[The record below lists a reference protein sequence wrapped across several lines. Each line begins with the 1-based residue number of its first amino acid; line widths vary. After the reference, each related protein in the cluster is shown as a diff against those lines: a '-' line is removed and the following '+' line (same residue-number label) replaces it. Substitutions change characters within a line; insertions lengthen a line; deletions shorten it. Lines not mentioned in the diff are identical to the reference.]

1 MEDVIHWI
9 TEHKEEGSLNRKVS
23 HSHPDPTAN
32 EAIGNVVREE
42 RRKKHQ
48 KRKHPKRKHPKREC
62 QEKKR
67 PRIGVWRAEEA
78 KPDEGE

>member
-1 MEDVIHWI
+1 MEAVIHWV
-9 TEHKEEGSLNRKVS
+9 TEHKDESPPKRKVN

-48 KRKHPKRKHPKREC
+48 KRKHPKREY
-62 QEKKR
+62 QEKKH

-78 KPDEGE
+78 KPDAGK

>member
-23 HSHPDPTAN
+23 HSPTAN

-48 KRKHPKRKHPKREC
+48 KRKHPKREH
-62 QEKKR
+62 QEKKH

>member
-9 TEHKEEGSLNRKVS
+9 TEHKEEGSLDRKVS

-32 EAIGNVVREE
+32 EAIGNVGREE
-42 RRKKHQ
+42 RRKKHRPG
-48 KRKHPKRKHPKREC
+48 KRSKREP
-62 QEKKR
+62 QEKHR

>member
-9 TEHKEEGSLNRKVS
+9 TEHKEESSPNRKVS

-42 RRKKHQ
+42 RRKKH
-48 KRKHPKRKHPKREC
+48 RPG
-62 QEKKR
+62 KR
-67 PRIGVWRAEEA
+67 P
-78 KPDEGE
+78 

>member
-48 KRKHPKRKHPKREC
+48 KRK
-62 QEKKR
+62 R

>member
-1 MEDVIHWI
+1 MENVIHWI
-9 TEHKEEGSLNRKVS
+9 TEHKEENPPNRKVS

-42 RRKKHQ
+42 RRKKRH
-48 KRKHPKRKHPKREC
+48 K
-62 QEKKR
+62 KKR

>member
-9 TEHKEEGSLNRKVS
+9 TEHKEERSLNRKVS

-32 EAIGNVVREE
+32 EAVGNVAREE
-42 RRKKHQ
+42 RRKKHHPR
-48 KRKHPKRKHPKREC
+48 KRPKREC

>member
-9 TEHKEEGSLNRKVS
+9 TEHKEGGSPNRKVS

-42 RRKKHQ
+42 RRKKH
-48 KRKHPKRKHPKREC
+48 H
-62 QEKKR
+62 

-78 KPDEGE
+78 KPDERE

>member
-1 MEDVIHWI
+1 MENVIHWI
-9 TEHKEEGSLNRKVS
+9 TEHKEENPPNRKVS

-32 EAIGNVVREE
+32 EAVGNVVREE
-42 RRKKHQ
+42 RRKKHHPR
-48 KRKHPKRKHPKREC
+48 KRPKREC

>member
-9 TEHKEEGSLNRKVS
+9 TEHKEESALNRKVS

-42 RRKKHQ
+42 RRKKQ
-48 KRKHPKRKHPKREC
+48 RPRKRPKRENY
-62 QEKKR
+62 KKKH

>member
-48 KRKHPKRKHPKREC
+48 KRKHPKRK
-62 QEKKR
+62 R
-67 PRIGVWRAEEA
+67 PRIGIWRAEEA

>member
-9 TEHKEEGSLNRKVS
+9 TERKEEGSLNRKVS

-32 EAIGNVVREE
+32 EAIGNVVREA
-42 RRKKHQ
+42 RRKTPQ
-48 KRKHPKRKHPKREC
+48 KRKHPKRAC

>member
-1 MEDVIHWI
+1 MEDIIHWI

-42 RRKKHQ
+42 RRKKHHPR
-48 KRKHPKRKHPKREC
+48 KRSEREC
-62 QEKKR
+62 QEKKH

-78 KPDEGE
+78 KPDERE

>member
-9 TEHKEEGSLNRKVS
+9 TEHKEESALNRKVS

-32 EAIGNVVREE
+32 EAIGNVDREE

-48 KRKHPKRKHPKREC
+48 KRKHPKREY
-62 QEKKR
+62 QEKKH

>member
-1 MEDVIHWI
+1 MEEVIHWI
-9 TEHKEEGSLNRKVS
+9 TEHTEENSPNRKVS

-42 RRKKHQ
+42 RRKKHRSG
-48 KRKHPKRKHPKREC
+48 KRSKREH
-62 QEKKR
+62 QEKKH

-78 KPDEGE
+78 KPDERE

>member
-9 TEHKEEGSLNRKVS
+9 TEHKEESALNRKVS
-23 HSHPDPTAN
+23 HSPPDPTAN

-42 RRKKHQ
+42 HRKKHQ
-48 KRKHPKRKHPKREC
+48 KRKHPKREY
-62 QEKKR
+62 QEKKH

-78 KPDEGE
+78 KPDERE

>member
-1 MEDVIHWI
+1 MEDIIHWI
-9 TEHKEEGSLNRKVS
+9 TEHKEESAPNRKVS

-42 RRKKHQ
+42 RRKKHH
-48 KRKHPKRKHPKREC
+48 K
-62 QEKKR
+62 KKR

-78 KPDEGE
+78 KPDEGK

>member
-42 RRKKHQ
+42 RKKTHRSRK
-48 KRKHPKRKHPKREC
+48 RPKREC

>member
-1 MEDVIHWI
+1 MEDVVHWI
-9 TEHKEEGSLNRKVS
+9 TEHKEEGSLDRKVS

-32 EAIGNVVREE
+32 EAIGNVVWEE

-48 KRKHPKRKHPKREC
+48 KRKRSKREH
-62 QEKKR
+62 QEKHR

>member
-1 MEDVIHWI
+1 MEEVIHWI
-9 TEHKEEGSLNRKVS
+9 TEHKEESAPNRKVS

-42 RRKKHQ
+42 RRKKH
-48 KRKHPKRKHPKREC
+48 RPR
-62 QEKKR
+62 KR

-78 KPDEGE
+78 KSDEGE

>member
-9 TEHKEEGSLNRKVS
+9 TEHKEESALNRKVS

-42 RRKKHQ
+42 RRKKYQ
-48 KRKHPKRKHPKREC
+48 KRKHPKREY
-62 QEKKR
+62 QEKKH

>member
-48 KRKHPKRKHPKREC
+48 KRREC

>member
-9 TEHKEEGSLNRKVS
+9 TEHKEESAPNRKVS

-42 RRKKHQ
+42 RRKQHQ
-48 KRKHPKRKHPKREC
+48 KRKHPKRER

-67 PRIGVWRAEEA
+67 QSIGVWRAEEA
-78 KPDEGE
+78 KLDEGE

>member
-9 TEHKEEGSLNRKVS
+9 TEHKEESSPNRKVS

-32 EAIGNVVREE
+32 EAIGNVIREE

-48 KRKHPKRKHPKREC
+48 KREC

>member
-9 TEHKEEGSLNRKVS
+9 TEHKEESSPNRKVS

-42 RRKKHQ
+42 RRKNHRPG
-48 KRKHPKRKHPKREC
+48 KRPNVEHS
-62 QEKKR
+62 EKKR

-78 KPDEGE
+78 KPDERE

>member
-9 TEHKEEGSLNRKVS
+9 TEHKEENSPNRKVS

-42 RRKKHQ
+42 RRKKRH
-48 KRKHPKRKHPKREC
+48 K
-62 QEKKR
+62 KKR

-78 KPDEGE
+78 KPDEGK

>member
-32 EAIGNVVREE
+32 EAIGNVIREE
-42 RRKKHQ
+42 RRKN
-48 KRKHPKRKHPKREC
+48 RPK
-62 QEKKR
+62 KKR

>member
-1 MEDVIHWI
+1 MGDVIHWI
-9 TEHKEEGSLNRKVS
+9 TEHKEESNLNRKVS

-48 KRKHPKRKHPKREC
+48 KREY

-78 KPDEGE
+78 KPDERE

>member
-1 MEDVIHWI
+1 MEDAIHWI

-42 RRKKHQ
+42 RRKKH
-48 KRKHPKRKHPKREC
+48 PKREC
-62 QEKKR
+62 QKKKR

-78 KPDEGE
+78 KPDERE

>member
-1 MEDVIHWI
+1 MENVIHWI
-9 TEHKEEGSLNRKVS
+9 TEHKEENPPNRKVS

-48 KRKHPKRKHPKREC
+48 KRKHPKREC
-62 QEKKR
+62 REKKR